1 MNIGVVIGRIG
12 DVDGVALE
20 TEKWIEVLERIGH
33 KVCILSGR
41 FGEHAADPERETLYR
56 PLSFFSSECTWEQN
70 RAFFSPPDDP
80 DELLTVAHKNAREIA
95 AEIRRWVLANRIDV
109 MLSENASSLPC
120 HLSMGLGIRLAAEVM
135 SIPVVAHNHDFAW
148 ERGTRYDTPFR
159 EVAELVDSAFPLRL
173 PDVRHAVINSAA
185 VTELK
190 QRYGVD
196 STVVPNVMDFERD
209 YARRDPYNAHLLR
222 DIGVEENDIPLFQI
236 TRIVNRKGIETAID
250 LVQRIDD
257 PRVKLVITGSAADDH
272 LGAYFKEL
280 KALANGINR
289 REVSHRVTFAYPKI
303 LSRRHLGPHG
313 RRVYSL
319 EDAYA
324 NAAGVTYFS
333 TYEGFGNVFVES
345 VLARTPIFVN
355 NYKPVYWPDIGS
367 KGFRAVMIE
376 DGNLTDEAVSEIDQ
390 VVHDPA
396 LAREIAEH
404 NFELGKKHFSYEVL
418 EEMLTRLFE
427 F

>member
-1 MNIGVVIGRIG
+1 M
-12 DVDGVALE
+12 
-20 TEKWIEVLERIGH
+20 
-33 KVCILSGR
+33 
-41 FGEHAADPERETLYR
+41 
-56 PLSFFSSECTWEQN
+56 
-70 RAFFSPPDDP
+70 
-80 DELLTVAHKNAREIA
+80 
-95 AEIRRWVLANRIDV
+95 
-109 MLSENASSLPC
+109 
-120 HLSMGLGIRLAAEVM
+120 
-135 SIPVVAHNHDFAW
+135 
-148 ERGTRYDTPFR
+148 
-159 EVAELVDSAFPLRL
+159 
-173 PDVRHAVINSAA
+173 
-185 VTELK
+185 
-190 QRYGVD
+190 
-196 STVVPNVMDFERD
+196 
-209 YARRDPYNAHLLR
+209 
-222 DIGVEENDIPLFQI
+222 
-236 TRIVNRKGIETAID
+236 
-250 LVQRIDD
+250 
-257 PRVKLVITGSAADDH
+257 
-272 LGAYFKEL
+272 
-280 KALANGINR
+280 
-289 REVSHRVTFAYPKI
+289 SHRVTFAYPKI